1 MNHHEPRM
9 FPFQGAPC
17 WGSKG
22 LVPRSLRGRGLRRN
36 SRAGPLSTRF
46 VHRWRQ
52 SLGNGVVL
60 GVPPAGDALGISD
73 DRRLFGLHPT
83 EAIMK
88 RLEPADFYLFT
99 CKSKL
104 PSGQDPALTQ
114 VSGIKLEA
122 SF

>member
-1 MNHHEPRM
+1 MNPGCFR
-9 FPFQGAPC
+9 F
-17 WGSKG
+17 KG
-22 LVPRSLRGRGLRRN
+22 LHVGVPRVW
-36 SRAGPLSTRF
+36 SREASEAEGFAETAGPLSTRF

-104 PSGQDPALTQ
+104 PSGQDLTLTQ